1 MVFNLSLS
9 NISKYR
15 TELMGY
21 AMIGVLIGHIIDLG
35 HCEKTDLT
43 IFREAVEIEEYGDH
57 VIIPD
62 LGGRMEWNG
71 TEFVLAA

>member
-35 HCEKTDLT
+35 HCEKTDLVSVLYWLCILIHT
-43 IFREAVEIEEYGDH
+43 
-57 VIIPD
+57 
-62 LGGRMEWNG
+62 NG
-71 TEFVLAA
+71 F